1 MSPRSTPRPT
11 IADWWQTASTPVDG
25 AGDGVRVAHV
35 ALDELGARVEVVGPL
50 AVRGLEQRVEHADL
64 VALLQQRVDDVRA
77 DEAGAAGDE
86 DHGAPGYRLAPV
98 PDVILPVLNER
109 DAIPWV
115 LERMPAGY
123 APIVVDNGSTDGSGE
138 LAASLGARVVV
149 EPVPGFGAAC
159 FAGLTAAES
168 DVVCF
173 MDCDASFDPRELPRV
188 ADPVLAGEAQLM
200 LGARRPVARGAWPL
214 HARAAN
220 AVLAVELRRR
230 TKVPLRDLGPM
241 RAAPRQALL
250 DLGLRDRRFGW
261 PLEMVLRA
269 SAAGW
274 TIREVGV
281 SYHPRDGRSKV
292 TGTRA
297 RDRPGDPRHDESL
310 TVTPGSE

>member
-1 MSPRSTPRPT
+1 M
-11 IADWWQTASTPVDG
+11 
-25 AGDGVRVAHV
+25 
-35 ALDELGARVEVVGPL
+35 
-50 AVRGLEQRVEHADL
+50 
-64 VALLQQRVDDVRA
+64 
-77 DEAGAAGDE
+77 
-86 DHGAPGYRLAPV
+86 

-123 APIVVDNGSTDGSGE
+123 DPIVVDNGSTDGSGV

-188 ADPVLAGEAQLM
+188 ADPVTAGEVQLM
-200 LGARRPVARGAWPL
+200 LGARQPVSRGAWPL

-220 AVLAVELRRR
+220 AVLAIELRRR
-230 TKVPLRDLGPM
+230 TKIPLRDLGPM

-274 TIREVGV
+274 TIREIGV
-281 SYHPRDGRSKV
+281 SYHPRDGKSKV
-292 TGTRA
+292 TGTVRGTARA
-297 RDRPGDPRHDESL
+297 IRDMTNLLR
-310 TVTPGSE
+310 